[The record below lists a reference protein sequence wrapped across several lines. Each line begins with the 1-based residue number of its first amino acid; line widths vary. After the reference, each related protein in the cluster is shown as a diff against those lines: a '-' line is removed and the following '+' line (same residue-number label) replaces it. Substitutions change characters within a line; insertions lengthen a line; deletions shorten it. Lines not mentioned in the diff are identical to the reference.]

1 MNKKK
6 TLTNFY
12 KLTTFLCNSLWPK
25 LSRYKEPKTY
35 SISDLFFS
43 FQSSNDVYNAPMDIT
58 KKLNVEL
65 NKLSFNIS
73 NM

>member
-12 KLTTFLCNSLWPK
+12 KLTTFLRNIK

-35 SISDLFFS
+35 NISDLFFS
-43 FQSSNDVYNAPMDIT
+43 FQSSNDVFNAPMDKT